1 MTINNLRWSELLL
14 VQVGGAICLPM
25 LMIGFL
31 LGQSLEL
38 TQALITIFVG
48 NGLLALLACHMSL
61 IATRTRKTTPEL
73 AHATFGPKAGFFFSL
88 VFMLNLIGW
97 FGIHL
102 VAMADLIAARFQN
115 QSLIIT
121 IMVIVALG
129 LIIIFSVLG
138 GLRWLEI
145 IAKYSLPLLLW
156 GMLSSVDGE
165 IYQQSWRVSRSYS
178 LDFSG
183 IVMVISGVFG
193 CIVDLPTYFC
203 RAKSPREGI
212 IASLLLFLVVVPF
225 IEILGLGI
233 SSPQGSSSFAQQ
245 VMEASSGWMRDV
257 FLVFCI
263 FAGWTTNNC
272 NLFSAQ
278 TFFEHIQLASNRID
292 FHKRVFL
299 MGILGILI
307 ALLTFQISFQ
317 SVLISITMPLFLCG
331 ALLMLLNARRRS

>member
-1 MTINNLRWSELLL
+1 
-14 VQVGGAICLPM
+14 
-25 LMIGFL
+25 
-31 LGQSLEL
+31 
-38 TQALITIFVG
+38 
-48 NGLLALLACHMSL
+48 
-61 IATRTRKTTPEL
+61 
-73 AHATFGPKAGFFFSL
+73 
-88 VFMLNLIGW
+88 
-97 FGIHL
+97 
-102 VAMADLIAARFQN
+102 
-115 QSLIIT
+115 
-121 IMVIVALG
+121 
-129 LIIIFSVLG
+129 
-138 GLRWLEI
+138 
-145 IAKYSLPLLLW
+145 
-156 GMLSSVDGE
+156 
-165 IYQQSWRVSRSYS
+165 
-178 LDFSG
+178 
-183 IVMVISGVFG
+183 MVISGVFG

>member
-1 MTINNLRWSELLL
+1 MTINSLRWPELLL

-38 TQALITIFVG
+38 TKALITIFVG
-48 NGLLALLACHMSL
+48 NGLLALLACNMSL
-61 IATRTRKTTPEL
+61 IATRTRQTTPQL
-73 AHATFGPKAGFFFSL
+73 AQATFGRRAGFFFSV

-102 VAMADLIAARFQN
+102 VAMANLIAARFQI
-115 QSLIIT
+115 QSPLIT
-121 IMVIVALG
+121 IIAVVALG
-129 LIIIFSVLG
+129 LVITFSVLG

-156 GMLSSVDGE
+156 GMLSLVNGE
-165 IYQQSWRVSRSYS
+165 TYMQSWQKSQGYM
-178 LDFSG
+178 LDFAGIIIVVSG
-183 IVMVISGVFG
+183 LFG
-193 CIVDLPTYFC
+193 CIVDIPTYFC
-203 RAKSPREGI
+203 RAKSPRDGI

-233 SSPQGSSSFAQQ
+233 SSPQGTENFAKQ
-245 VMEASSGWMRDV
+245 VMDTSSGWMRDL
-257 FLVFCI
+257 FLGFCI

-278 TFFEHIQLASNRID
+278 TFFEHVQLKPNRIN
-292 FHKRVFL
+292 FQQRV
-299 MGILGILI
+299 ILIGTVGTLI
-307 ALLTFQISFQ
+307 ALLTFQVSFENL
-317 SVLISITMPLFLCG
+317 LISITMPLFICG